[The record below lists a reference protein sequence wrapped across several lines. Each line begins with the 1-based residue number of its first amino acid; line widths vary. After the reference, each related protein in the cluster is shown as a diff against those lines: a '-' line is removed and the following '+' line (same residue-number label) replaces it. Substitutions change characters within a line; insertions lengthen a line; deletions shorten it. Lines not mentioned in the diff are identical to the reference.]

1 MDCSGFDA
9 WHSFPRNHC
18 LYPTIHMVIKVE
30 PMLLSL
36 LIVSKMSTF
45 QIGLVPF
52 LPRNFGNGSEARR
65 PRDFWMSKQECES
78 MGALGSPYDLNEGRM
93 PQEENGRK

>member
-9 WHSFPRNHC
+9 WHFFSRNHS
-18 LYPTIHMVIKVE
+18 LYPTIHMVSKVE

-45 QIGLVPF
+45 QIGPVPF
-52 LPRNFGNGSEARR
+52 LA
-65 PRDFWMSKQECES
+65 QELWKWIRGKKTKEF
-78 MGALGSPYDLNEGRM
+78 LDV
-93 PQEENGRK
+93 

>member
-45 QIGLVPF
+45 QIGPVPF
-52 LPRNFGNGSEARR
+52 LP
-65 PRDFWMSKQECES
+65 QELWKWIR
-78 MGALGSPYDLNEGRM
+78 GKKTKGFLDV
-93 PQEENGRK
+93 